1 MASRVVLD
9 FSWSPVSVPLSFTF
23 IGTYPYTTQAD
34 AISRSSDSRYAA
46 YTTPNN
52 TLLTFTATASIPA
65 GITVVE
71 YKWNFGDGTIGY
83 GSTVSHTYSISSP
96 QTMAT
101 LTTTDNLG
109 RQSNVGKLLNLRQAS
124 PILIGQN
131 LSVS

>member
-1 MASRVVLD
+1 MASRIIAD
-9 FSWSPVSVPLSFTF
+9 FSWSPVSVALSFTF

-34 AISRSSDSRYAA
+34 SISRSSDSRYAA

-65 GITVVE
+65 GLTAVE
-71 YKWNFGDGTIGY
+71 YKWNFGDGTVGY
-83 GSTVSHTYSISSP
+83 GSSVGHTYTISSP

-101 LTTTDNLG
+101 LIVTDNLG
-109 RQSNVGKLLNLRQAS
+109 RQSSIGRLLNLRQAS
-124 PILIGQN
+124 PIVIAQN

>member
-1 MASRVVLD
+1 MASRIVAD

-23 IGTYPYTTQAD
+23 IGTYPYSTQAD
-34 AISRSSDSRYAA
+34 TIVRASDSRYTA

-65 GITVVE
+65 GLTAVE
-71 YKWNFGDGTIGY
+71 YKWNFGDGTVGY
-83 GSTVSHTYSISSP
+83 GNSVSHTYTISSP

-101 LTTTDNLG
+101 LVVTDNLG
-109 RQSNVGKLLNLRQAS
+109 RQSSIGRLLNLRQAS
-124 PILIGQN
+124 PIVISQN